1 MINNDDN
8 YFSLKRVSAHL
19 LKIFKTSVVEY
30 VNRLNNPEQEKK
42 KFLELGKQ
50 IHMSLLEPK
59 KFNETYLLS
68 DFDTELTPATLQQK
82 EFCYAVAP
90 HNPSVDE
97 ETATKVYQTTYKTER
112 KSPKKVEEEAL
123 SLYTRFKPY
132 IDYLREINTGKV
144 VLPKN
149 LAESLNTAKTTVLKH
164 KKAFELLNI
173 PEIEFADD
181 TAKAY
186 NELTILWEYKVEEGK
201 LECKSRPD
209 RIIVD
214 TKNKVIKLVDVKTA
228 SSFTDFADTIKNY
241 GYDIQL
247 SFYWGAIMYWF
258 KQEFKD
264 EDITQYKQETYIVA
278 YKTVGVPECKVIS
291 FSEDFLL
298 KAAEQIVSLMRD
310 LNWHT
315 VNNKWEYSRSYYEGD
330 GIEIIQ

>member
-1 MINNDDN
+1 MINNEDN

-19 LKIFKTSVVEY
+19 LKIFRTSVVEY

-50 IHMSLLEPK
+50 IHMSLLESD

-82 EFCYAVAP
+82 EFCYAIAA
-90 HNPSVDE
+90 HDPSVDE
-97 ETATKVYQTTYKTER
+97 ETATQVYQTIYKTER
-112 KSPKKVEEEAL
+112 KSPKKIEEEAVAMY
-123 SLYTRFKPY
+123 SRFKPY
-132 IDYLREINTGKV
+132 IDYLREINTGKI

-149 LAESLNTAKTTVLKH
+149 LADSLKTAKDTILKH
-164 KKAFELLNI
+164 KKASELLST

-181 TAKAY
+181 AMHSY
-186 NELTILWEYKVEEGK
+186 NELTILWEYKVDDNK

-209 RIIVD
+209 RVVVD
-214 TKNKVIKLVDVKTA
+214 TKNKIIKLIDVKTT
-228 SSFTDFADTIKNY
+228 SSFIDFDSTIKNY

-247 SFYWGAIMYWF
+247 AFYWAAIIYWF

-264 EDITQYKQETYIVA
+264 EDINAYKQETYIVA
-278 YKTVGVPECKVIS
+278 YKTVGVPECKVLS
-291 FSEDFLL
+291 FSDSFLL
-298 KAAEQIVSLMRD
+298 EAGAQIVSLMRD

-315 VNNKWEYSRSYYEGD
+315 INNKWDYSRSYYEGD
-330 GIEIIQ
+330 GIELIQ